1 MRIISWGSDVCPPE
15 LLPPDPRPRPR
26 GGAGARAGTAS
37 GADPTCGSTPTGS
50 TVITVS
56 ESSSWLSPRLLLVSM
71 TLALLA
77 AVGTYVVLDGGDDE
91 PTAASDG
98 SISLTPSEGPVADD
112 PVFKTYEG
120 DRKSTRLN
128 SSH

>member
-26 GGAGARAGTAS
+26 GGAGARSGTAS

-91 PTAASDG
+91 P
-98 SISLTPSEGPVADD
+98 P
-112 PVFKTYEG
+112 
-120 DRKSTRLN
+120 DRKRVVEGKSVSVRVDLGGRRNIKKKQKTQRQRK
-128 SSH
+128 H